1 MKSAC
6 SFQDGH
12 QRLRL
17 STKFDPIERLR
28 DRIAEAEGSE
38 QPVDTVVLATTR
50 ARLALLVTAELD
62 SMVSMMEDLQEA
74 MLDFRRRSGRV
85 GRQTR
90 RQRMPTR
97 HTA

>member
-38 QPVDTVVLATTR
+38 QPVDTVVLATTP
-50 ARLALLVTAELD
+50 ARGWRC
-62 SMVSMMEDLQEA
+62 S
-74 MLDFRRRSGRV
+74 
-85 GRQTR
+85 
-90 RQRMPTR
+90 
-97 HTA
+97 